1 MQLGSLTLSV
11 DTITDTY
18 GSSMTA
24 TDSELI
30 PSSNAPA
37 SQVSNDGGTWIV
49 EMDAA
54 NEYFYIPVT
63 IGEDFRSQNYGSTQT
78 RAFEFKID
86 ADIDQDLSGTKTD
99 LATNW
104 AGIDAKMTYS
114 VEKYDVNTS
123 SWDTSNPISSSHVN
137 EETDTSAKF
146 IAFADDSTYK
156 YRIKIKLNSFNTNV
170 TKVYLN
176 ITSMTLFA
184 YLYPDTG
191 SVYYRGRKI
200 GAGSEEYLQAK
211 FWDALSPAYLSESNA
226 LSMKVAI
233 PYDFTNTNQ
242 IVIRLTQSE
251 NNLDNGYMHTL
262 DSGWITGA
270 RNKGWQEVIIPFS
283 EMIGV
288 GSPTLTSAT
297 KLRIAVFA
305 NAALGSAVAYF
316 DDVKIIKDERGTWD
330 GNYKFFYSWIY
341 DRSQESGFFEFPNQ
355 GSGISLVSKRITG
368 KAFIRELASSA
379 GFSNGARRITG
390 ANIYFAEYDTNI
402 GSLKYEDPFHFMK
415 IDLERGVS
423 HPDGSLMNIWK
434 DSGNHETHDTIEYID
449 PPYISSFSINSGY
462 SYSGIDHIE
471 KIRFRDATV
480 LNRRIYYG
488 NVDLLYEKLDGE
500 TYPLRVKHQDRVYKS
515 LANRPDIIHSLNY
528 VDVVTNDG
536 DEITALESYADR
548 LLVFKKNSMLLI
560 NATKDVEYLEDTFV
574 HKGVWAYSAV
584 EKTDKGI
591 AWANSYGAYFYD
603 GEKVIDITDKK
614 IKEDNWS
621 LNVGSKPSVVYE
633 PKNRHLIVSSTDSL
647 LDGWL
652 CDLNTTAWSLLFNFK
667 TANST
672 DMVVHD
678 GIFQYGVESGGS
690 VSFKKLEFDKSATGL
705 GSAFSFHTRDVD
717 FGSAGQK
724 VDLKKVYVS
733 YKGTVGGMD
742 IKYRKDGGSSN
753 NDLTGTWV
761 NSTSDIKTLSFV
773 PTVKA
778 NAKDCHSIKLVFNS
792 TEATNVGADFEIH
805 DISIVYRGR
814 KVK

>member
-1 MQLGSLTLSV
+1 
-11 DTITDTY
+11 
-18 GSSMTA
+18 MTA
-24 TDSELI
+24 TDSELM
-30 PSSNAPA
+30 PSSNAPT

-49 EMDAA
+49 QMDAI

-114 VEKYDVNTS
+114 VEKYNVNTS

-146 IAFADDSTYK
+146 IAFTDDSTYK

-184 YLYPDTG
+184 YLYPDAG
-191 SVYYRGRKI
+191 SVYYRGHKK
-200 GAGSEEYLQAK
+200 GLNGSEEYLQAK

-226 LSMKVAI
+226 LSMKIAI

-262 DSGWITGA
+262 DSGWVTGA
-270 RNKGWQEVIIPFS
+270 RNKGWQEVLIPFS

-288 GSPTLTSAT
+288 GTPTLTSAT
-297 KLRIAVFA
+297 RLRIAVFA
-305 NAALGSAVAYF
+305 NADTGDAIAYF
-316 DDVKIIKDERGTWD
+316 DDVKVIKDERGTWD

-390 ANIYFAEYDTNI
+390 ANIYFAEYDTDI
-402 GSLKYEDPFHFMK
+402 GALKYEDPFHLMK
-415 IDLERGVS
+415 VDLERGVS
-423 HPDGSLMNIWK
+423 HPDGSLMNIW
-434 DSGNHETHDTIEYID
+434 DELSDYHQTHNTIEYID
-449 PPYISSFSINSGY
+449 PPYISSFTINSGY

-471 KIRFRDATV
+471 KIRFKDATV

-515 LANRPDIIHSLNY
+515 LANRPDIVPSLNY

-548 LLVFKKNSMLLI
+548 LLVFKKNSMLLV

-584 EKTDKGI
+584 EKTDKGV

-614 IKEDNWS
+614 IKEDTWS
-621 LNVGSKPSVVYE
+621 LNVGSNPSVVYE
-633 PKNRHLIVSSTDSL
+633 PKNRHLIVASTGAL

-652 CDLNTTAWSLLFNFK
+652 CDLNTTAWSQLVNFK

-672 DMVVHD
+672 DMVVHG
-678 GIFQYGVESGGS
+678 GIIQYGVEDDGS
-690 VSFKKLEFDKSATGL
+690 VSFKKLDFDKTASV
-705 GSAFSFHTRDVD
+705 SSNPIIKFNTRDVT
-717 FGSAGQK
+717 FGSSGQQ
-724 VDLKKVYVS
+724 VDIKKVYVT
-733 YKGTVGGMD
+733 YTGTPGALD
-742 IKYRKDGGSSN
+742 IRYRVNGESTNKEFLSTATSKNDDSN
-753 NDLTGTWV
+753 NWGAVSATTLKTAVFLPT
-761 NSTSDIKTLSFV
+761 NKSD
-773 PTVKA
+773 
-778 NAKDCHSIKLVFNS
+778 AKSVHSIKLIFNDS
-792 TEATNVGADFEIH
+792 GATDFGMNFEIH
-805 DISIVYRGR
+805 DISIVYRAR